1 MNQPYRR
8 SVLHLL
14 NMDLAR
20 GAQVYARALRCRL
33 DSADEIH
40 RTLTLFDSPPAGLH
54 PDESLEVP
62 AGRWRQA
69 GLDPR
74 AVIRLRRRLRSRTPT
89 VLVVHGGEPL
99 KYAAITCPQS
109 VPLVYYR
116 IGTTAPAIRNAAQ
129 RRLHRS
135 LARRATAVACV
146 SDDVAKET
154 VELLGVSPCRI
165 SVIPNGR
172 DPAVFSPRDP
182 AAARDQVTL
191 GFIGRLNP
199 DKRPEW
205 FLDVVGALRQEG
217 LAVRG
222 VCVGDGPLAAEIA
235 SRGAAAGV
243 ELLGRREDVPALLRQ
258 IDVLL
263 LPSRPPE
270 GMPGVLIEAGLSGV
284 PAVVTDTPGVRNV
297 VCSGV
302 SGLVVGIHDRDE
314 MVAATRTLVVD
325 ERLRVKMGQ
334 AARDRCCER
343 FSLEASARAWQSL
356 LDGVS
361 RHRGSTLHEN
371 GE

>member
-1 MNQPYRR
+1 
-8 SVLHLL
+8 
-14 NMDLAR
+14 MDLAR
-20 GAQVYARALRCRL
+20 GAQVYARALCNHL
-33 DSADEIH
+33 DSADETH
-40 RTLTLFDSPPAGLH
+40 RTLTIFETPPAGLY
-54 PDESLEVP
+54 PDETLGVP

-74 AVIRLRRRLRSRTPT
+74 AVIRLRRRLRSSTPT

-99 KYAAITCPQS
+99 KYAAITSPRS
-109 VPLVYYR
+109 VPVVYYR

-135 LARRATAVACV
+135 LARRAAAIACV
-146 SDDVAKET
+146 SDDVATEA
-154 VELLGVSPCRI
+154 VDLLGVPPTRL

-172 DPAVFSPRDP
+172 DPAVFSPRHPD
-182 AAARDQVTL
+182 AAGDQVTL

-205 FLDVVGALRQEG
+205 FLDIVGTLRQEG

-222 VCVGDGPLAAEIA
+222 VCVGDGPLAAGIA
-235 SRGAAAGV
+235 SRAATAGV
-243 ELLGRREDVPALLRQ
+243 KLLGRRQDVPALLRQ

-297 VCSGV
+297 VCSGIT
-302 SGLVVGIHDRDE
+302 GLVVGVHQRDE
-314 MVAATRTLVVD
+314 MVSATRTLVVD
-325 ERLRVKMGQ
+325 ARLRAKMGQ

-343 FSLEASARAWQSL
+343 FSIEASARAWRAL
-356 LDGVS
+356 LAGI
-361 RHRGSTLHEN
+361 
-371 GE
+371 